1 MKRAKQYILSINS
14 GSSSI
19 KFALYR
25 VEQPL
30 KRRLYGK
37 VDRIGLSGTNLTF
50 HDPDGKPQAN
60 LVLTVPDRKST
71 ANFLIDWLEKQNGF
85 ESVLGAG
92 HWVVHGMQHTAP
104 ELVTRELLDEL
115 HRIRPYD
122 PEHLPREIELIET
135 FRRGHP
141 KLPQVACF
149 DTAFHRAM
157 PRVAKMLPIPRRA
170 DLVGSRARHAN
181 RGDADRGLWCVHD
194 AARLG
199 MGAIRLG
206 LCAAVVPRE

>member
-1 MKRAKQYILSINS
+1 MKRAKQYILSING

-25 VEQPL
+25 VEEPL

-37 VDRIGLSGTNLTF
+37 IDRIGLSGTNLTF

-60 LVLTVPDRKST
+60 LVLTVADRKST
-71 ANFLIDWLEKQNGF
+71 ANFLIDWLEKQIDF
-85 ESVLGAG
+85 ESVLAVG
-92 HWVVHGMQHTAP
+92 HRVVHGMQHTAP

-149 DTAFHRAM
+149 DTSFHRAM

-170 DLVGSRARHAN
+170 P
-181 RGDADRGLWCVHD
+181 RGFCG
-194 AARLG
+194 
-199 MGAIRLG
+199 
-206 LCAAVVPRE
+206 